1 MPFHLRPYRAQ
12 DFDRLWEIDQ
22 LCFPEGIAY
31 TQMELDGFLRRRNA
45 IALVAEGDA
54 GDPDTGADPAKADP
68 GVIRPQSRVVGFVVA
83 HRQREKVGRIVTLD
97 ILPEAR
103 RQGLASQLMREC
115 EDRLRAA
122 GCNRV
127 YLETAVNNQPAVQL
141 YSQLGYNILRILP
154 EYYSAQNLDAY
165 QMGKQL

>member
-1 MPFHLRPYRAQ
+1 MGFHLRPYRAQ

-31 TQMELDGFLRRRNA
+31 TQMELDGFLGRRNA
-45 IALVAEGDA
+45 IALLAEADSDGGD
-54 GDPDTGADPAKADP
+54 
-68 GVIRPQSRVVGFVVA
+68 RPQLRVVGFVVA
-83 HRQREKVGRIVTLD
+83 HRQRDQAGRIVTLD

-115 EDRLRAA
+115 EARLRSA

-141 YSQLGYNILRILP
+141 YSGLGYSIVRILP
-154 EYYSAQNLDAY
+154 DYYPAYSLDAY
-165 QMGKQL
+165 LMGKPL